1 MDYPTR
7 EEIRS
12 LCTEQSFERGVN
24 YYHQERV
31 QELDIDGGEVRA
43 TVRGSNYYEVAVDIA
58 DDTVRTRCSCPYDY
72 AGDCKHIVAVLLAVE
87 DRDTDTDSATDAS
100 PDSALSETVD
110 IEAVVEDMA
119 ADELRSFLLEIIED
133 DRDIRDRLVAF
144 AGEDTGKT
152 VYDYKQEIGQ
162 LFDSAAGRGGLIDYD
177 THIDFSQ
184 YYDLAETHRERGNVE
199 TATDIYRAITEAI
212 RENLNRIDD
221 SGGYHG
227 REIERAIDSYV
238 ETVAENLDSH
248 EQKRPYI
255 EYLCEGFVEA
265 DHGFASDYY
274 DDALRT
280 LCTTTDDLEYW
291 LDALDERVSNISLD
305 AVAGGELTS
314 AGAGGRQDASAS
326 DDPVEVSADEQ
337 SMEEPTEHH
346 RERTD
351 DVLYTSD
358 FTDGPLTPDD
368 FTGGTLDIQHLA
380 VGTLKLEY
388 FVGDAFERLRI
399 DDPTT
404 DETHTADVDPT
415 ESTAGETEI
424 SSSLRVRSLIST
436 YIYILRELGEEAALP
451 SLYEE
456 VYLESTRFCKQYA
469 ERLIEE
475 GNEDRAIEVLEDGI
489 ETFRSTT
496 DLRWLAADLYRE
508 RDTEAYRRTLKQL
521 FLDHTEW
528 AAYDDMKDICDDQEW
543 QSLYEEF
550 ERQFADNRQK
560 LIAMYVHEADLE
572 NGFAELK
579 DSENLSLVRQ
589 YRDPVATFAPAEYF
603 EFYRELVVPFAAGET
618 GRRHYR
624 TVADHLEEMQQLV
637 PEERFDEFLD
647 FLKDKHSNR
656 PAFLDEL
663 EKAGF

>member
-12 LCTEQSFERGVN
+12 LCTAQSFNRGMK
-24 YYHQERV
+24 YYHQEHV
-31 QELDIDGGEVRA
+31 QELNIDGGEIRA
-43 TVRGSNYYEVAVDIA
+43 TVRGSSYYDVAIDIA

-72 AGDCKHIVAVLLAVE
+72 AGDCKHIVAVLLAVG
-87 DRDTDTDSATDAS
+87 DRDTDAVSETATNLDSTHS
-100 PDSALSETVD
+100 KTVD
-110 IEAVVEDMA
+110 IESLVADMA
-119 ADELRSFLLEIIED
+119 ADELRSFLLEIVEN

-152 VYDYKQEIGQ
+152 VYDYKQEISR
-162 LFDSAAGRGGLIDYD
+162 LFDSAAGRGGLVEYD
-177 THIDFSQ
+177 THVDFSQ
-184 YYDLAETHRERGNVE
+184 YDDIAETHRERGNVE
-199 TATDIYRAITEAI
+199 TATNIYRAIAEAI
-212 RENLNRIDD
+212 RENLNRVDD

-227 REIERAIDSYV
+227 MEMERAIDSYA
-238 ETVAENLDSH
+238 ETVVEHVSSH

-255 EYLCEGFVEA
+255 EYLCEAFVEA
-265 DHGFASDYY
+265 EYNFASDHY

-291 LDALDERVSNISLD
+291 LDTLDERVSNISLD
-305 AVAGGELTS
+305 AVAGGEQS
-314 AGAGGRQDASAS
+314 AGEHST
-326 DDPVEVSADEQ
+326 
-337 SMEEPTEHH
+337 EEPTEHH

-351 DVLYTSD
+351 DVLYASD

-368 FTGGTLDIQHLA
+368 FTGGTLDIQHLE

-388 FVGDAFERLRI
+388 FVGDAFEELRV

-404 DETHTADVDPT
+404 VEEHTANVDPT
-415 ESTAGETEI
+415 ESTAGETDI
-424 SSSLRVRSLIST
+424 SSSLRVRSLVST
-436 YIYILRELGEEAALP
+436 YIYILEQLGEEAAL
-451 SLYEE
+451 SELYEE

-489 ETFRSTT
+489 DTFRSTT
-496 DLRWLAADLYRE
+496 DLRWLASELYCG
-508 RDTEAYRRTLKQL
+508 RDSDAYRRTLKDL

-528 AAYDDMKDICDDQEW
+528 AAYDDLKDISDDQEW

-550 ERQFADNRQK
+550 ERQFADDRQK
-560 LIAMYVHEADLE
+560 RISMYVHEGDLE
-572 NGFAELK
+572 NAFAELK
-579 DSENLSLVRQ
+579 DSENLSWVRR
-589 YRDPVATFAPAEYF
+589 YRDPVATVDPVKYF
-603 EFYRELVVPFAAGET
+603 EFYRELLVPFAAGET

-624 TVADHLEEMQQLV
+624 KIADHLEELQQLV
-637 PEERFDEFLD
+637 PEERFEEFLD